1 MNERVINNIQLEMEP
16 YLDQKQFVI
25 LNKVLFKCLK
35 NVKIVQKDFDNL
47 EFNEDENKKIL
58 ESFISSKRV
67 EGCSEKTLRYYEK
80 TINHMFSR
88 IDKRLDC
95 ISTEDLREYLGNYRS
110 ERNIS
115 KVTIDNV
122 RRILSSFFGWL
133 EDEDYILKNPVKIL
147 TDDNNSPEAL
157 ECKKQV
163 AAEAEKFLN
172 EHRQELM
179 DMYQKNNSDKTSDGF
194 DLRFSNRYSS
204 EVCIRAMKT
213 SRKPYS

>member
-133 EDEDYILKNPVKIL
+133 EDEDYILKNPVKRITFEIPAL
-147 TDDNNSPEAL
+147 LKSNNCLS
-157 ECKKQV
+157 KIV
-163 AAEAEKFLN
+163 
-172 EHRQELM
+172 
-179 DMYQKNNSDKTSDGF
+179 
-194 DLRFSNRYSS
+194 
-204 EVCIRAMKT
+204 
-213 SRKPYS
+213 